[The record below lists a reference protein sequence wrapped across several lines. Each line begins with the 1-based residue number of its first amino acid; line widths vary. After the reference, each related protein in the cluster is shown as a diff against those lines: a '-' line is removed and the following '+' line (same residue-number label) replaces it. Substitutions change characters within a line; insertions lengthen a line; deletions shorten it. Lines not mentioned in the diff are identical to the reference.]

1 VYQPAVVGK
10 FGYVMF
16 KLKSV
21 APEYP
26 ATNVELVS
34 RFLNG
39 LDSDHW
45 YCFQSVLQ
53 WSTVL
58 NGYRRWTLFNFINN
72 GYKLALGGSGTWI
85 SSQTVNEPE
94 GPSWTVGQQ
103 PFLKIKYRPFSE
115 GGGVIRSIVT
125 DWEGH
130 GPLGW
135 GTTMQQSGAPGP
147 CSWCIAYWDFE
158 QVIDDDPGVY
168 YPTSSIGSNFD
179 DGPWIYKNGLFTAHT
194 ST

>member
-1 VYQPAVVGK
+1 MLELSSCRRRLRDPAVRAWVLRVSVVGAEPKSRRQPSECYVYQPAVVGK

-39 LDSDHW
+39 LDSDRW

-72 GYKLALGGSGTWI
+72 GYKLALDRSGTWI

-115 GGGVIRSIVT
+115 GVVLS
-125 DWEGH
+125 EA
-130 GPLGW
+130 
-135 GTTMQQSGAPGP
+135 S
-147 CSWCIAYWDFE
+147 
-158 QVIDDDPGVY
+158 
-168 YPTSSIGSNFD
+168 
-179 DGPWIYKNGLFTAHT
+179 
-194 ST
+194 